1 MIPAEKSASPAAA
14 PRFSTAPRAPHFPV
28 EATVPEHKRH
38 LELRTLLYR
47 VLGALGGE
55 HSIGSD
61 QFVYWDPTDPSRCL
75 APDAFVRLGVPDS
88 IFGSWKTWERGVPE
102 VAVEIV
108 SDSDA
113 SEASWDAKLLRYQ
126 ELGVREVVRFD
137 PDETPSL
144 QLRIW
149 DRVDGELVPR
159 TNAKDGHLCRALSL
173 YWVVVPARSFPAA
186 LRLARDAEG
195 RDLVLTPEEIE
206 ARGREAADRAREAA
220 DRAREAADR
229 AREAADRAR
238 EAADSAREA
247 AEKRVAE
254 LEAQLRLRKG

>member
-1 MIPAEKSASPAAA
+1 MIPAEKPASPAAA
-14 PRFSTAPRAPHFPV
+14 PRWPTGSRAPHFPV
-28 EATVPEHKRH
+28 EASVPEHKRH

-47 VLGALGGE
+47 LLSTLGGE
-55 HSIGSD
+55 HTVGSE
-61 QFVYWDPTDPSRCL
+61 QFVYWDPSDPSRCL

-113 SEASWDAKLLRYQ
+113 PSVSWDGKLRRYQ
-126 ELGVREVVRFD
+126 ELGVRELVRFD
-137 PDETPSL
+137 PDEAPSL
-144 QLRIW
+144 QVRIW
-149 DRVDGELVPR
+149 DQVGGELVER
-159 TNAKDGHLCRALSL
+159 TEKQERNLCRGLSL
-173 YWVVVPARSFPAA
+173 YWVVVPARGFPAA

-195 RDLVLTPEEIE
+195 RDLVLTPEEAE
-206 ARGREAADRAREAA
+206 GRAREAEGRAREAA

-229 AREAADRAR
+229 AREAA
-238 EAADSAREA
+238 EQ
-247 AEKRVAE
+247 RVAE